1 MSLGKYQP
9 MTQALASGLNASG
22 VMNRN
27 LEETET
33 PSRVGVILAGAA
45 LAVVVAILAFAL
57 LKESP
62 EPGQRRLSPS
72 EMQAKAAGA
81 ANVPERLKVKVVS
94 TRPHDPGAYTQGLLF
109 SNGVLFESTG
119 LNGRS
124 TLREVDPKTGKVRRR
139 IEVPQQYFAEGL
151 ALVDNR
157 LIQLTWQNGV
167 AFVYNL
173 MTFQKMG
180 ELRYDGEGW
189 GLCYDGKRL
198 VMSDGSDLLLFRD
211 PKTFAPQGQVN
222 VTLAGQPVYQ
232 LNELECVN
240 GAVYANVWQT
250 DDILRIDPKTGRVTA
265 VIDASGLL
273 SAQEAQNAEVLNGI
287 AYDPA
292 KKTFLITGKLWP
304 KMFEVEL
311 VKR

>member
-1 MSLGKYQP
+1 
-9 MTQALASGLNASG
+9 MTDTLASGLNASG

-27 LEETET
+27 LAETET
-33 PSRVGVILAGAA
+33 PSRVGVLLAGAVLVV
-45 LAVVVAILAFAL
+45 LAAILAFAF
-57 LKESP
+57 LKGGA
-62 EPGQRRLSPS
+62 EPARARRLSPS

-81 ANVPERLKVKVVS
+81 PNVPERLKVKVLS

-109 SNGVLFESTG
+109 ANGVLFESTG

-124 TLREVDPKTGKVRRR
+124 SLREVDPKTGKVWRRV
-139 IEVPQQYFAEGL
+139 EVPRQYFAEGL
-151 ALVDNR
+151 ALADNR

-167 AFVYNL
+167 AFVYNP
-173 MTFQKMG
+173 MTFQKVG
-180 ELRYDGEGW
+180 ELRYNGEGW

-232 LNELECVN
+232 LNELECVS
-240 GAVYANVWQT
+240 GVIYANVWQT

-273 SAQEAQNAEVLNGI
+273 SAQEAQQAEVLNGI

-292 KKTFLITGKLWP
+292 KKTFLLTGKLWP

>member
-1 MSLGKYQP
+1 

-22 VMNRN
+22 AMNQN
-27 LEETET
+27 FEEAET
-33 PSRVGVILAGAA
+33 PSRVGVLLAGAV
-45 LAVVVAILAFAL
+45 LVLIVAILAFAF
-57 LKESP
+57 LKGA
-62 EPGQRRLSPS
+62 PGPASSRRLSPS

-81 ANVPERLKVKVVS
+81 PNVPERLKVKVLS
-94 TRPHDPGAYTQGLLF
+94 ARPHDPGAYTQGLLLA
-109 SNGVLFESTG
+109 NGALFESTG

-124 TLREVDPKTGKVRRR
+124 SLREVDPKTGKVRRR

-151 ALVDNR
+151 ALADNR

-167 AFVYNL
+167 AFVYNPA
-173 MTFQKMG
+173 TFQKVE
-180 ELRYDGEGW
+180 ELRYNGEGW

-211 PKTFAPQGQVN
+211 PRTFAPQGQVS
-222 VTLAGQPVYQ
+222 VTLAGEPVYQ

-240 GAVYANVWQT
+240 GVIYANVWQT
-250 DDILRIDPKTGRVTA
+250 DDILRIDPATGRVTA

-273 SAQEAQNAEVLNGI
+273 SAQEQQQAEVLNGI

-304 KMFEVEL
+304 KMFEVEI

>member
-1 MSLGKYQP
+1 MS
-9 MTQALASGLNASG
+9 
-22 VMNRN
+22 RN
-27 LEETET
+27 LEVTET
-33 PSRVGVILAGAA
+33 PSRSGVLFAGAV
-45 LAVVVAILAFAL
+45 LAVLVALLAFAF
-57 LKESP
+57 LKR
-62 EPGQRRLSPS
+62 EPRPAGRRLSPS
-72 EMQAKAAGA
+72 ERLQAAAGA
-81 ANVPERLKVKVVS
+81 SNVPEQLKVKVLS
-94 TRPHDPGAYTQGLLF
+94 TRPHDPAAYTQGLLF

-139 IEVPQQYFAEGL
+139 VELPQQYFAEGL
-151 ALVDNR
+151 ALADNR

-167 AFVYNL
+167 AFVYNPT
-173 MTFQKMG
+173 TFQKTG
-180 ELRYDGEGW
+180 ELRYNGEGW
-189 GLCYDGKRL
+189 GLCHDGKRL
-198 VMSDGSDLLLFRD
+198 VMTDGSDLLLFRD
-211 PKTFAPQGQVN
+211 PKTFAPQGQVS
-222 VTLAGQPVYQ
+222 VTLAGEPVYQ

-273 SAQEAQNAEVLNGI
+273 TPREREAAEVLNGI

-311 VKR
+311 VKP